1 MENGLWLITI
11 IHEPLTM
18 ISSNQ
23 NPKIKLARALTGRPK
38 ERRDAGAFLAEGV
51 RLVEEAFAANGSFR
65 FVLYSDDLG
74 ERGKKLVEKLE
85 DNKVDIEKVESRLL
99 QSLSKTET
107 SQGIIAILDYSL
119 LPIPQ
124 TLNFILILN
133 SISRSW
139 KSGNITSHRRRGWS
153 ASRIDSARNNR
164 GLRSKGRACWNG
176 RSFSITDPFSDLG
189 GNS

>member
-1 MENGLWLITI
+1 MLVRFSRKVCGWSKKRLPRI
-11 IHEPLTM
+11 
-18 ISSNQ
+18 
-23 NPKIKLARALTGRPK
+23 GRFDLCCI
-38 ERRDAGAFLAEGV
+38 RM
-51 RLVEEAFAANGSFR
+51 N
-65 FVLYSDDLG
+65 LG

-85 DNKVDIEKVESRLL
+85 DNKIDIEKVESRLL
-99 QSLSKTET
+99 QSLSETET

-124 TLNFILILN
+124 SPNFILILQFD
-133 SISRSW
+133 SRSR

-164 GLRSKGRACWNG
+164 CLRSKGRACWNG
-176 RSFSITDPFSDLG
+176 CSFSITDPFNDLG